1 MNKIIPTEDRVFMSV
16 VGPAASGKSHLIFQM
31 LKKGTFVRAFDKIFY
46 FYQYFQ
52 KLYAEMQKEVRNI
65 EFIGSL
71 DFDFIEN
78 LPNDGTNYLLIFD
91 DSCDEI
97 SRSKQFEKIA
107 IAGRHRKLNCIYIKH
122 NLFHKSAN
130 GRDTELQNT
139 HIVLFKSPRDVQQID
154 VLGFWNT
161 LRKWYSDATSVPY
174 GHLMIDLSPKT
185 IDLLRYST
193 DVTSFPTKFYLPCSR
208 SRVTQIN
215 DQKSGLLFSEAL
227 SNFQHSIPEDFPEV
241 LFHRFY

>member
-1 MNKIIPTEDRVFMSV
+1 MSM
-16 VGPAASGKSHLIFQM
+16 VGPAASGKSHLIFEM
-31 LKKGTFVRAFDKIFY
+31 LIKGTFVPAFDRIFH

-91 DSCDEI
+91 DSCVEI

-107 IAGRHRKLNCIYIKH
+107 IAGRHRKLNCISIKH

-130 GRDTELQNT
+130 GRDTELQKT
-139 HIVLFKSPRDVQQID
+139 YIVLFKSPRDVQQID
-154 VLGFWNT
+154 VLGKQLGLGNT
-161 LRKWYSDATSVPY
+161 LWKWYADATSVPY
-174 GHLMIDLSPKT
+174 GLLMIDLSPKT
-185 IDLLRYST
+185 NDLLRYST
-193 DVTSFPTKFYLPCSR
+193 DVTSFPTSFCLLSSR
-208 SRVTQIN
+208 SRVTQIK
-215 DQKSGLLFSEAL
+215 DQKSGLIHSEAL
-227 SNFQHSIPEDFPEV
+227 SNFQPSIPEDFREV
-241 LFHRFY
+241 LFQSFH